1 MKHVFALFSLL
12 VAGSLGAADL
22 DQAAA
27 SAEKQLAEAVAQLA
41 ALRETIAAEKL
52 PVAAELRQLDTL
64 LIEKRRERDRL
75 ERMRDNSGLELGA
88 LEEQLKVRTGEL
100 EWVGNML
107 NDYANRLNASLHP
120 AEVDLYTDQILPVLN
135 LGENSTL
142 SRLQKLEMQAAMITL
157 GLDRTM
163 ENAGGRAFDG
173 GAVQPDGRLVP
184 GRFVLLGPTGLFAS
198 ADGSIAGLAER
209 GSAGKP
215 RVLDVFPEGAS
226 AITALARTGSATIPI
241 DSTLGRA
248 TALAATSETLIEHIL
263 KGGIW
268 MYPILGFALIAFAA
282 AIFKLL
288 EISQF
293 RLPSV
298 ALVTE
303 ILGHLQKDDQ
313 VEAERLAKSGG
324 AGCADLLVTGVRH
337 ARMPKELLD
346 ELLFESLLTIK
357 PKLERGISI
366 IAVTASVAPLLG
378 LLGTVTGMIN
388 TFKAITVFGTGDPK
402 TLSGGISEALI
413 TTEYGLIVAIPTLLI
428 SAYLSRKANGLIGD
442 MEKLSLNFING
453 AAVLKETRVPTP
465 VISEV

>member
-1 MKHVFALFSLL
+1 MKHLLALLSL
-12 VAGSLGAADL
+12 AAATSLTAADL
-22 DQAAA
+22 DKAAV
-27 SAEKQLAEAVAQLA
+27 SAEAQLADAVKQLAT
-41 ALRETIAAEKL
+41 LRETIAAEKL
-52 PVAAELRQLDTL
+52 PAAAELRQLDTL
-64 LIEKRRERDRL
+64 LIDKRRERDRL
-75 ERMRDNSGLELGA
+75 ERMRDNSGLELSA

-107 NDYANRLNASLHP
+107 NDYTNRLNASLHP
-120 AEVDLYTDQILPVLN
+120 AEVDLYADQILPVLN
-135 LGENSTL
+135 LGENSSLT
-142 SRLQKLEMQAAMITL
+142 RLQKLEMQAAMIQL
-157 GLDRTM
+157 GLDRTADT
-163 ENAGGRAFDG
+163 AGGRAFDG
-173 GAVQPDGRLVP
+173 AAVQPDGRLVQ
-184 GRFVLLGPTGLFAS
+184 GRFVLLGPTGLFA
-198 ADGSIAGLAER
+198 AKDGSIAGLAER

-215 RVLDVFPEGAS
+215 RVLDVFPDGAS
-226 AITALARTGSATIPI
+226 SITALAQTGSATIPI

-268 MYPILGFALIAFAA
+268 MYPILGFAFIAFAA
-282 AIFKLL
+282 ALFKLL

-293 RLPSV
+293 RLPSLG
-298 ALVTE
+298 LVTE
-303 ILGHLQKDDQ
+303 ILGHLKNDDQ
-313 VEAERLAKSGG
+313 AEAERLAKAKG
-324 AGCADLLVTGVRH
+324 AACADLLVTGVRH

-442 MEKLSLNFING
+442 IEKLSMNFING
-453 AAVLKETRVPTP
+453 TAVLKETRVPTP
-465 VISEV
+465 VISEA